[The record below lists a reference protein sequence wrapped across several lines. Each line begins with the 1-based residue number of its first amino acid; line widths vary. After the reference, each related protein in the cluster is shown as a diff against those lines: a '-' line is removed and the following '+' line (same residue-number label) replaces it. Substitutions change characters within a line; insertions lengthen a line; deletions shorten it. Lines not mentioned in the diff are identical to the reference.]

1 MSSGKDSATGQ
12 GKPVSSQKKF
22 AGRAGRKP
30 ATSPAAPAP
39 AQAAA
44 PRPVTAARSIAFDIL
59 ERIAAGKGHCDE
71 LLQERLV
78 WPLSQEDRNLATA
91 LVMGVLR
98 WQIRLDALVQPLLA
112 RPSQKLPEPVAIALR
127 MGAFQLLYM
136 DRIPAHAAIS
146 ESVELCRAADQP
158 HATGMVNA
166 VLRKIALM
174 PKASQS
180 APPETRTLKA
190 TPTATQIAARFAHP
204 LWLVERWVAAYG
216 PANAAAICEADQAQP
231 VSAFRDVPEDASFA
245 DLQPGRLLSAARI
258 GTLAAVSAEASEQQ
272 RGQTCGLQSMDE
284 GSQLVAEIA
293 AFGVRAAGQIAAGRI
308 LDCCAAPGGK
318 TRVLAERNPAS
329 EVVAADAS
337 KRRLDEMRRRLET
350 DPRAANIRFV
360 RADAGILTEAGVP
373 ETGVPAASLP
383 ADAEE
388 QAPPAIAGSFDRIL
402 CDVPCSG
409 TGTLA
414 RNPEIRHKLR
424 PENLPLFAARQ
435 RTILQASMQRLAPGG
450 SVVYSTCSLEP
461 EENEAVVAACLASSP
476 AGEFRLVDMAG
487 VLAELRDAGVL
498 LPEAAEMLSQT
509 ALQAG
514 CLRTLPGVHPCDGFF
529 AAVIE
534 RV

>member
-22 AGRAGRKP
+22 AGPARRKP
-30 ATSPAAPAP
+30 ATAPAAQAP

-59 ERIAAGKGHCDE
+59 QRIAAGKGHCDE

-98 WQIRLDALVQPLLA
+98 WQIRLDALVQPLLK
-112 RPSQKLPEPVAIALR
+112 RPGQKLPEPVAIALR

-146 ESVELCRAADQP
+146 ESVELCRAAGQP

-166 VLRKIALM
+166 VLRKIALS

-180 APPETRTLKA
+180 AAAETKPPQA
-190 TPTATQIAARFAHP
+190 AAPTAQIAARFAHP

-216 PANAAAICEADQAQP
+216 PANAAAICEADQTQP
-231 VSAFRDVPEDASFA
+231 MPAFRDVPEDASFG

-258 GTLAAVSAEASEQQ
+258 GTLTTAQAEASEQQ
-272 RGQTCGLQSMDE
+272 RGQTCGLHSMDE

-293 AFGVRAAGQIAAGRI
+293 AFGVPAAGRI

-337 KRRLDEMRRRLET
+337 KRRLDEMRRRLEA
-350 DPRAANIRFV
+350 DPRAGNIRFV
-360 RADAGILTEAGVP
+360 RADAGV
-373 ETGVPAASLP
+373 VVDASIA
-383 ADAEE
+383 ADASE
-388 QAPPAIAGSFDRIL
+388 APPAIAGSFDRIL

-450 SVVYSTCSLEP
+450 RVVYSTCSLEP
-461 EENEAVVAACLASSP
+461 EENQAVVAACLASSP

-487 VLAELRDAGVL
+487 VLAGLRDAGIVR
-498 LPEAAEMLSQT
+498 PEAAEMLSQT
-509 ALQAG
+509 ALQEG

-534 RV
+534 RA